1 MAQSRAQNETDAIQ
15 HVVGRLG
22 GQFPELPAEEIE
34 RTVHDKYESFA
45 DSPIR
50 DFVPVLVERAA
61 RRQLAEQ
68 RTGNA

>member
-1 MAQSRAQNETDAIQ
+1 MVQSRVQNETDAIQ
-15 HVVGRLG
+15 HVVGRLR
-22 GQFPELPAEEIE
+22 GQFSELPAAEIE

-61 RRQLAEQ
+61 RKQLAGQ
-68 RTGNA
+68 RTRP

>member
-1 MAQSRAQNETDAIQ
+1 MVQSRAQNETDAID

-22 GQFPELPAEEIE
+22 QQFPQLPAEEIE

-61 RRQLAEQ
+61 REQLTEQ
-68 RTGNA
+68 RTRS